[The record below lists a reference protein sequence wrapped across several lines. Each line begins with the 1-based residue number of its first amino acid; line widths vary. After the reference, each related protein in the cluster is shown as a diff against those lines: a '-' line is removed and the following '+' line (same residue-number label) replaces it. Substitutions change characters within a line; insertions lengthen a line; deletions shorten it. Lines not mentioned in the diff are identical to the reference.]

1 MNFEQLKQFICIVEN
16 KTYLE
21 AAEIFHISQS
31 ALSKS
36 VIRLEKELDT
46 KLFDRTGRN
55 VELTDDGKVFY
66 QDAKIL
72 IDQYHQAL
80 NHLKPNQKEKL
91 VLATLPII
99 NQYDLNTMLKKL
111 QTHYQLI
118 INECEEHQLQDIINH
133 KNCDLA
139 IARENSIDHKNY
151 QITKIASDELVVLMS
166 KHHSLANK
174 KRIDFKDLKNEL
186 FLCMPKHTYVHQ
198 LFINLCKEY
207 QFEPNIIMNA
217 RVESLISSLQENQG
231 ISLLMKRSLDVF
243 KHPNIIYKSLTIP
256 VTSNIILI
264 YKKSYQDFIKS
275 IAVIC

>member
-36 VIRLEKELDT
+36 IMRLEKELDT
-46 KLFDRTGRN
+46 KLFDRTSRN
-55 VELTDDGKVFY
+55 VELTSDGKTFY
-66 QDAKIL
+66 KDAKIL
-72 IDQYHQAL
+72 IEQYHQTL
-80 NHLKPNQKEKL
+80 NHLKTNQKEKL

-99 NQYDLNTMLKKL
+99 NQYDLNSIIKKL
-111 QTHYQLI
+111 HTHYQLI
-118 INECEEHQLQDIINH
+118 INECEEHQLQDIIDH

-139 IARENSIDHKNY
+139 IIRENSIDYKNY
-151 QITKIASDELVVLMS
+151 QAIKIASDELVVLMS
-166 KHHSLANK
+166 KHHPLANK
-174 KRIDFKDLKNEL
+174 KRIAFNDLKNEL

-198 LFINLCKEY
+198 LFINLCNDY

-243 KHPNIIYKSLTIP
+243 KHPNVIYKSLTIP
-256 VTSNIILI
+256 ITSNIILL
-264 YKKSYQDFIKS
+264 YKKSYQDVIKN
-275 IAVIC
+275 IIVK